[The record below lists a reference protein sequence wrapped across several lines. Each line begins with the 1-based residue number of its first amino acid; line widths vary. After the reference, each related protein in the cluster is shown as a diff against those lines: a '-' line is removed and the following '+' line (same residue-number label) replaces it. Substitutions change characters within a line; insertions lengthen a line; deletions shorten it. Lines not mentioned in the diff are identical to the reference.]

1 MLSPYRI
8 HPNNTNTQRK
18 KGKNTNFDNNSH
30 HDPDLKRPQMTSKD
44 LNRLQTKMVRKQKQK
59 II

>member
-8 HPNNTNTQRK
+8 HPNNTHKRVK

-30 HDPDLKRPQMTSKD
+30 RDPDPKRPQIT
-44 LNRLQTKMVRKQKQK
+44 
-59 II
+59 